1 MQTRSQTRSQSL
13 NIDFDG
19 ASKAWKANKKSV
31 GNGSYKY
38 VCCAVKNKG
47 ECTRQCL
54 AGENYCKKH
63 YNPTCV

>member
-1 MQTRSQTRSQSL
+1 MSAFR
-13 NIDFDG
+13 IY
-19 ASKAWKANKKSV
+19 KAWKANKKSV